1 MEDAALIPPLV
12 VEADDEGEQVQRQ
25 RNHPQERDR
34 RNVVGHLVGG
44 RIQQQRSAGR
54 QCNPK
59 DVGWTA
65 DARRSRRALRL
76 LVSLPAMLSLA
87 AFRGSAA
94 TRLMLDA
101 IAVFER
107 WSDLRRSR
115 RCSRR

>member
-65 DARRSRRALRL
+65 DARRSPRALRL
-76 LVSLPAMLSLA
+76 LVPLPVVLSLA

-101 IAVFER
+101 AGVLDAIAVFER
-107 WSDLRRSR
+107 
-115 RCSRR
+115 